1 MTTEEELIAYLE
13 QMAETKSG
21 NYLRTE
27 VGGKEY
33 FLVSDY
39 LLLNRYSKQIRIR
52 KWKKQPFATALHKPS
67 KILRTAQ
74 DVMDLQD
81 SIF

>member
-1 MTTEEELIAYLE
+1 MTNESELIAYLE

-21 NYLRTE
+21 SYLRTE

-39 LLLNRYSKQIRIR
+39 ILLNRYSKQIRIR
-52 KWKKQPFATALHKPS
+52 KWRKNPFATALHKPN
-67 KILRTAQ
+67 KILYTAK

-81 SIF
+81 LIF